1 VVGFLFSG
9 EALMGFQRKRKV
21 YKLDF
26 EGTEWD
32 GLVVTVRGLTTG
44 EYLDFV
50 SVTAMAESDENQTG
64 GMVEML
70 ADHLVSWNLEE
81 DGVPVPCNLDGVR
94 ANELPMN
101 MAIVRAWT
109 EAMSGVPEETEKKSV
124 TGDAPLL
131 ESIPTES
138 L

>member
-1 VVGFLFSG
+1 
-9 EALMGFQRKRKV
+9 MGFQRKRKI

-32 GLVVTVRGLTTG
+32 GLVVKVRGLTTG

-50 SVTAMAESDENQTG
+50 SLTATAEEDENQTG
-64 GMVEML
+64 GMIEML
-70 ADHLVSWNLEE
+70 AEHLVSWNLEE
-81 DGVPVPCNLDGVR
+81 NDEPVPCDFEGMKS
-94 ANELPMN
+94 NELPMN

-109 EAMSGVPEETEKKSV
+109 EAMSQVPEDTEKKSV
-124 TGDAPLL
+124 SGDSPLL
-131 ESIPTES
+131 VSVPTES

>member
-1 VVGFLFSG
+1 
-9 EALMGFQRKRKV
+9 MGFQRKRKV

-32 GLVVTVRGLTTG
+32 GLVVKVTGLTTG

-50 SVTAMAESDENQTG
+50 SLTAAVDEDDNQTG
-64 GMVEML
+64 DLVTML
-70 ADHLVSWNLEE
+70 AEHMVSWNLEE
-81 DGVPVPCNLDGVR
+81 DNEPVPCTLEGLK
-94 ANELPMN
+94 ANDVGMT

-109 EAMSGVPEETEKKSV
+109 SALSGVPEETEKKSPA
-124 TGDAPLL
+124 GDSSLL
-131 ESIPTES
+131 DSIPVES